1 MKTTKMM
8 TGNQAVARG
17 FYEAGGHV
25 AASYPGS
32 PTVEMLET
40 IKHDYP
46 EIYAEFSVNEKVA
59 LEVCIGSSMAGAR
72 SIVSMKHVG
81 VNVAADPLMT
91 FTQTKIKGGFL
102 LMSGDDPGMASSQNE
117 QDNRLLAKFANMPI
131 FDPSDSQEAKDF
143 TKLGIEISERYET
156 PVMLR
161 ITSRICHSR
170 TPVVW
175 SEREEMPI
183 AGFQKSPTDFG
194 MIPPNTFDKQY
205 HMKARIKNLEKD
217 LDALG
222 INQYEPFNGAD
233 FLVVTSGLPYQNLKE
248 LSAPVSLYKLGIVYP
263 LPLEHL
269 FELSKSYKQVL
280 VIEEMMPFIED
291 QLKLAGIIC
300 EGKKYFSFTGELDVA
315 DIEKGLIEAGV
326 VIKTD
331 GKRLE
336 SHLNNAAL
344 DKAPLDKDVMG
355 RLPMFCSGCPHR
367 PVFDI
372 LKKTKKTVIGDIGC
386 YSMGILYPLEVLD
399 SIISMGASLGM
410 IKGMK
415 KAQRLAGSNAPLIS
429 VIGDG
434 TFYHSGMTGLM
445 NLLHQYDPTDN
456 MTVIILNNGT
466 TAMTGGQPNASS
478 SAYKDGSDMHVDL
491 TKLIETMG
499 FERIRVVDQFNYKE
513 AKKTIDAEI
522 LHEGLSI
529 VITTRPCA
537 LKFKIKSP
545 NFYVDPKICIGCR
558 SCVKTNCPPIHM
570 KAYAG
575 IEKLKSSIDASMCVG
590 CSVCSQVCPVG
601 AIKQR
606 EVTSHE

>member
-1 MKTTKMM
+1 MDKIIKMM

-40 IKHDYP
+40 IKHNYP
-46 EIYAEFSVNEKVA
+46 NIYAEFSVNEKVA
-59 LEVCIGSSMAGAR
+59 LEVGIGSSMAGAR
-72 SIVSMKHVG
+72 SLVSMKHVG

-91 FTQTKIKGGFL
+91 FTETKTKGGFL

-117 QDNRLLAKFANMPI
+117 QDNRILAKFANMPI
-131 FDPSDSQEAKDF
+131 FDPSDSQEAKDY
-143 TKLGIEISERYET
+143 TKLGLLISERYET

-170 TPVVW
+170 TKVVL
-175 SEREEMPI
+175 SQPEVVPI
-183 AGFQKSPTDFG
+183 TGFQSSPTDYG

-205 HMKARIKNLEKD
+205 HMKTRIEHLEKD
-217 LDALG
+217 LEALG
-222 INQYEPFNGAD
+222 VNDYTHIEGAEV
-233 FLVVTSGLPYQNLKE
+233 LIITSGLPYHNLKE
-248 LSAPVSLYKLGIVYP
+248 LSAPVSIFKLGIVFP
-263 LPLEHL
+263 LPMSQLR
-269 FELSKSYKQVL
+269 ELSKAYKQVI

-291 QLKLAGIIC
+291 QLKLAGIPC
-300 EGKKYFSFTGELDVA
+300 EGKKYFSFTGELDVS
-315 DIEKGLIEAGV
+315 DIEKGLMNAGV
-326 VIKTD
+326 IMQSLHEGQQD
-331 GKRLE
+331 
-336 SHLNNAAL
+336 NA
-344 DKAPLDKDVMG
+344 VMG

-372 LKKTKKTVIGDIGC
+372 LKKSKKTVVGDIGC

-399 SIISMGASLGM
+399 TIISMGASLGM

-415 KAQRLAGSNAPLIS
+415 KAQRLAGNNDPLIS

-456 MTVIILNNGT
+456 MTILILNNGT

-478 SAYKDGSDMHVDL
+478 SAYSDGSDMRVDL

-499 FERIRVVDQFNYKE
+499 FDRIRVVDQFNYKE
-513 AKKTIDAEI
+513 AKRTIDEEI
-522 LHEGLSI
+522 KHEGLSI

-537 LKFKIKSP
+537 LKYKIKEP
-545 NFYVDPKICIGCR
+545 NFYVDPKVCIGCR

-570 KAYAG
+570 KAYTG

-601 AIKQR
+601 AIKRR
-606 EVTSHE
+606 EVTRHE

>member
-1 MKTTKMM
+1 MNTIKMM

-40 IKHDYP
+40 IKHNYP

-81 VNVAADPLMT
+81 VNVAADPLLT
-91 FTQTKIKGGFL
+91 FTETRTKGGFL

-117 QDNRLLAKFANMPI
+117 QDNRILAKFANMPV
-131 FDPSDSQEAKDF
+131 FDPSDSQEAKDY
-143 TKLGIEISERYET
+143 TKLGLQISERYET
-156 PVMLR
+156 PVLLR

-170 TPVVW
+170 TQVEW
-175 SEREEMPI
+175 SDRVEMPI
-183 AGFQKSPTDFG
+183 TGFKKSPADYG

-205 HMKARIKNLEKD
+205 HMKTRIEALQADLET
-217 LDALG
+217 LG
-222 INQYEPFNGAD
+222 VNQYEPYEGAEV
-233 FLVVTSGLPYQNLKE
+233 LVITSGLPYQNLKE
-248 LSAPVSLYKLGIVYP
+248 LDAPVSIYKLGIVYP
-263 LPLEHL
+263 LPIEPLRA
-269 FELSKSYKQVL
+269 LSKAYKQVI
-280 VIEEMMPFIED
+280 VVEEMMPFIED
-291 QLKLAGIIC
+291 QIKLAGIDC

-326 VIKTD
+326 
-331 GKRLE
+331 
-336 SHLNNAAL
+336 AL
-344 DKAPLDKDVMG
+344 SGGPQITEDRDAMG

-372 LKKTKKTVIGDIGC
+372 LKKSKKTVVGDIGC

-415 KAQRLAGSNAPLIS
+415 KAQRLAGNNEPLIS
-429 VIGDG
+429 IIGDG
-434 TFYHSGMTGLM
+434 TFYHSGMTGLL

-478 SAYKDGSDMHVDL
+478 SAYKDGSDMHVDMI
-491 TKLIETMG
+491 KLIETMG
-499 FERIRVVDQFNYKE
+499 FDRIKVVDQFNYKE
-513 AKKTIDAEI
+513 AKATIDEEI
-522 LHEGLSI
+522 GHEGLSI

-558 SCVKTNCPPIHM
+558 TCVKTNCPPIHM
-570 KAYAG
+570 KAYEG
-575 IEKLKSSIDASMCVG
+575 IEKLKSSIDPSMCVG
-590 CSVCSQVCPVG
+590 CSICSQVCPVN
-601 AIKQR
+601 AIKRR
-606 EVTSHE
+606 EVIDHE

>member
-1 MKTTKMM
+1 MNTIKMM

-40 IKHDYP
+40 IKHNYP

-91 FTQTKIKGGFL
+91 FTETRTKGGFL

-117 QDNRLLAKFANMPI
+117 QDNRILAKFANMPI
-131 FDPSDSQEAKDF
+131 FDPSDSQEAKDY
-143 TKLGIEISERYET
+143 TKIGLQISERYET

-170 TPVVW
+170 TQVEW
-175 SEREEMPI
+175 SDRVETPI
-183 AGFQKSPTDFG
+183 TGFKKSPADYG

-205 HMKARIKNLEKD
+205 HMKTRIEALQNDLET
-217 LDALG
+217 LG
-222 INQYEPFNGAD
+222 VNQYEPYEDAEV
-233 FLVVTSGLPYQNLKE
+233 LVITSGLPYQNLKE
-248 LSAPVSLYKLGIVYP
+248 LGAPVSIYKLGIVFP
-263 LPLEHL
+263 LPIESLRA
-269 FELSKSYKQVL
+269 LSKAYKQVI
-280 VIEEMMPFIED
+280 VIEEMMPFVED
-291 QLKLAGIIC
+291 QIKLAGIDC

-315 DIEKGLIEAGV
+315 DIEKGLKEAGV
-326 VIKTD
+326 
-331 GKRLE
+331 
-336 SHLNNAAL
+336 AL
-344 DKAPLDKDVMG
+344 SGGLQITEDRDAMG

-372 LKKTKKTVIGDIGC
+372 VKKSKTTVVGDIGC

-415 KAQRLAGSNAPLIS
+415 KAQRLAGNNEPLVSI
-429 VIGDG
+429 IGDG
-434 TFYHSGMTGLM
+434 TFYHSGMTGLL

-478 SAYKDGSDMHVDL
+478 SAYKDGSDMHVDMV
-491 TKLIETMG
+491 KLIETMG
-499 FERIRVVDQFNYKE
+499 FDRIKVVDQFNYKE
-513 AKKTIDAEI
+513 SKSTIDEEI
-522 LHEGLSI
+522 GHEGLSI

-558 SCVKTNCPPIHM
+558 TCVKTNCPPIHM
-570 KAYAG
+570 KSYEG
-575 IEKLKSSIDASMCVG
+575 IEKLKSSIDPSMCVG
-590 CSVCSQVCPVG
+590 CSICSQVCPVN
-601 AIKQR
+601 AIKRR
-606 EVTSHE
+606 EVIGHE

>member
-1 MKTTKMM
+1 MNTIKMM

-40 IKHDYP
+40 IKHNYP
-46 EIYAEFSVNEKVA
+46 ELYAEFSVNEKVA

-81 VNVAADPLMT
+81 VNVAADPLLT
-91 FTQTKIKGGFL
+91 FTETRTKGGFL

-117 QDNRLLAKFANMPI
+117 QDNRILAKFANMPV
-131 FDPSDSQEAKDF
+131 FDPSDSQEAKDY
-143 TKLGIEISERYET
+143 TKLGLQISERYET

-170 TPVVW
+170 TQVEW
-175 SEREEMPI
+175 SDRVEMPI
-183 AGFQKSPTDFG
+183 TGFKKSPADYG

-205 HMKARIKNLEKD
+205 HMKTRIEALQADLET
-217 LDALG
+217 LG
-222 INQYEPFNGAD
+222 VNQYEPYEGAEV
-233 FLVVTSGLPYQNLKE
+233 LVITSGLPYQNLKE
-248 LSAPVSLYKLGIVYP
+248 LDAPVSIYKLGIVYP
-263 LPLEHL
+263 LPIEPLRA
-269 FELSKSYKQVL
+269 LSKAYKQVI
-280 VIEEMMPFIED
+280 VVEEMMPFIED
-291 QLKLAGIIC
+291 QIKLAGIDC

-326 VIKTD
+326 
-331 GKRLE
+331 
-336 SHLNNAAL
+336 AL
-344 DKAPLDKDVMG
+344 SGGPQITEDRDAMG

-372 LKKTKKTVIGDIGC
+372 LKKSKKTVVGDIGC

-415 KAQRLAGSNAPLIS
+415 KAQRLAGNNEPLIS
-429 VIGDG
+429 IIGDG
-434 TFYHSGMTGLM
+434 TFYHSGMTGLL

-478 SAYKDGSDMHVDL
+478 SAYKDGSDMHVDMI
-491 TKLIETMG
+491 KLIETMG
-499 FERIRVVDQFNYKE
+499 FDRIKVVDQFNYKE
-513 AKKTIDAEI
+513 AKATIDEEI
-522 LHEGLSI
+522 GHEGLSI

-558 SCVKTNCPPIHM
+558 TCVKTNCPPIHM
-570 KAYAG
+570 KAYEG
-575 IEKLKSSIDASMCVG
+575 IEKLKSSIDPSMCVG
-590 CSVCSQVCPVG
+590 CSICSQVCPVN
-601 AIKQR
+601 AIKRR
-606 EVTSHE
+606 EVIDHE